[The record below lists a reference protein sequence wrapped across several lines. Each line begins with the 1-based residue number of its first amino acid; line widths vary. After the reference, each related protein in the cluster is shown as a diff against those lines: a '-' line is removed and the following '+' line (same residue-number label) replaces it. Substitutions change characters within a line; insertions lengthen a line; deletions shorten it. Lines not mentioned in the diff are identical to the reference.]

1 MKHILVT
8 RCKFNDETLF
18 QNYYRVMEQTYIP
31 SLNKQKNKNFILGL
45 VSNQHHFDLIR
56 QKIDKNIEM
65 IRFDDQK
72 KDYREY
78 VIKHN
83 ITLQTRHDCDD
94 IMNENYIEVIQ
105 NLYEKNKNKYEK
117 FILNFHPTKYDFH
130 SKKEYTHSRDY
141 SKVCSM
147 FSTLIQKEVTDGVF
161 DVVHDLL
168 KRLGNNVIYIPET
181 YVKLV
186 IHNSNISSKLNPN
199 DKII

>member
-1 MKHILVT
+1 
-8 RCKFNDETLF
+8 
-18 QNYYRVMEQTYIP
+18 
-31 SLNKQKNKNFILGL
+31 
-45 VSNQHHFDLIR
+45 
-56 QKIDKNIEM
+56 M

>member
-117 FILNFHPTKYDFH
+117 FILNFHQTKYDFH

>member
-8 RCKFNDETLF
+8 RCK
-18 QNYYRVMEQTYIP
+18 QTYIP

-105 NLYEKNKNKYEK
+105 KLYEKNKNKYEK